1 MITKLKKYTFLVY
14 HREHLE
20 FLTKLRDI
28 GVFHIIEKGKGELE
42 SNEGALTVHLKR
54 HDSAIRFL
62 TKKLPEE
69 SDVKLPVPTP
79 DTLNSETIVSRVE
92 SLIIEIEEL
101 KNKVGIFR
109 NEAAKLEPWGDY
121 DFTSFDRLN
130 SQGWAISLFTCPAK
144 KFDIAWSEKYSI
156 IEINEFRGKTYFAV
170 VHKPGEVIDIEADQ
184 EKIGEK
190 SAPKLNVEIEKAN
203 KAIADTEELMVKS
216 APEWI
221 EIIKKG
227 RLDLLNRIEYSEAES
242 KSMIEADGRLIV
254 LQGWVPAEAEKELKE
269 AVENTDYYYFETEP
283 EPGENIPVKLRNSS
297 FAKLFEPISKL
308 FALPDYNELDLTPFF
323 APFFMLFFGFCLGDA
338 GYGILFIAI
347 GFLLYKKVPKNMR
360 PFLTLAKYLGV
371 ATIVFG
377 IIGGTFFGMNL
388 IDSGYTITE
397 SSLIRMADNKVPADA
412 LSRLG
417 DIKGERFLTR
427 KEYLS
432 EVGKLVGPEIA
443 DTHKKDFL
451 KYAEGDFS
459 LIKSFRHMM
468 LDSISMFYFAILLG
482 AIQIIFGMIV
492 KIINIT
498 IHRGFKYCLST
509 VGWVLL
515 FITMIVFKGGEA
527 AGILN
532 PEATKP
538 FFYGLLGISGV
549 LIFFLN
555 DLSLNIF
562 FRVGSGVWDTYNVAT
577 GVFGDLLSYIRL
589 FALGISSAIL
599 GFVFNDISSQFLE
612 IPYVGW
618 IFFVLLLL
626 IGHTINIFMAAL
638 GGFIHPMR
646 LTFVEF
652 YKNAGFKG
660 GGKAFKPFK
669 INS

>member
-14 HREHLE
+14 HREHNE

-28 GVFHIIEKGKGELE
+28 GVVHIIEKGKSDQEAPFGELT
-42 SNEGALTVHLKR
+42 GLLKR
-54 HDSAIRFL
+54 HDNAIRFL
-62 TKKLPEE
+62 TKKLPENSIVKPPA
-69 SDVKLPVPTP
+69 SDSP
-79 DTLNSETIVSRVE
+79 DSEATVSLVE

-101 KNKVGIFR
+101 KNRIGILK
-109 NEAAKLEPWGDY
+109 NESAKLEPWGAY
-121 DFTSFDRLN
+121 EVSSIERLYKE
-130 SQGWAISLFTCPAK
+130 GCAISLFTCPTK
-144 KFDIAWSEKYSI
+144 KFNTEWQEKFSI
-156 IEINEFRGKTYFAV
+156 IEINEFRGKTYFAI
-170 VHKPGEVIDIEADQ
+170 VHRPGEVIDIEADQ
-184 EKIGEK
+184 ERIGEK
-190 SAPKLNVEIEKAN
+190 SAPQLNLEIENVN
-203 KAIADTEELMVKS
+203 KSIADTEERIVKS

-221 EIIKKG
+221 EIIKGG
-227 RLDLLNRIEYSEAES
+227 RLDLLNRIEYSDAES
-242 KSMIEADGRLIV
+242 KSVFEADGRLIV
-254 LQGWVPAEAEKELKE
+254 LQGWVPVESEKELKE

-283 EPGENIPVKLRNSS
+283 DPGENIPVKLRNGN

-338 GYGILFIAI
+338 GYGLLFIAI
-347 GFLLYKKVPKNMR
+347 GFLLYKKVPKNIR

-397 SSLIRMADNKVPADA
+397 NSLAQMTSEEVPANILA
-412 LSRLG
+412 SLN
-417 DIKGERFLTR
+417 DIKGERFLSR
-427 KEYLS
+427 KEYLT
-432 EVGKLVGPEIA
+432 EVGNLVGPEMVK
-443 DTHKKDFL
+443 TYRKEFL
-451 KYAEGDFS
+451 KSAEGDFS
-459 LIKSFRHMM
+459 LLKSFRHLM

-527 AGILN
+527 AGIMN
-532 PEATKP
+532 PETTKP
-538 FFYGLLGISGV
+538 FFYAMMGISGI